1 MAKNYKIKRYN
12 RIYRGKRSTGSLVLR
27 GALVAAAVFIVAFV
41 GYNAY
46 GPIRDY
52 FSGALAAASHNA
64 PSEAEPAPPPAETS
78 EPEPEPEPPVPAD
91 VRALYLTNTQIRDP
105 ALLDQLLDE
114 LTRTEINAVL
124 FDLKDQQGNI
134 LYRSDLDLVAQTGAQ
149 SENAYDLG
157 VLCQKLKEKNL
168 IPIGRLNAF
177 RDPIAPSRIPDAGI
191 KYMNTEILWHD
202 NAADQG
208 DMPWLNPYSDLAR
221 AYIIDI
227 ATESVSLGV
236 GRILLD
242 NVSFPTG
249 YGQEYASY
257 GPTAE
262 GVTRSDALSVF
273 LDQIDQQVQAK
284 GGDVSV
290 YISGLA
296 ALGANNTYYG
306 SNPLAIANDNV
317 TIGVMP
323 AQFGDGFT
331 LESFS
336 LEAPVLDPRGTV
348 DSLLKF
354 IAPDVA
360 GKNVTVLVQAYPASY
375 TIENNKMYTVDDIN
389 AQIGAASQ
397 NGVISYIIYSPDGSY
412 PQPDV

>member
-1 MAKNYKIKRYN
+1 
-12 RIYRGKRSTGSLVLR
+12 
-27 GALVAAAVFIVAFV
+27 
-41 GYNAY
+41 
-46 GPIRDY
+46 
-52 FSGALAAASHNA
+52 
-64 PSEAEPAPPPAETS
+64 
-78 EPEPEPEPPVPAD
+78 
-91 VRALYLTNTQIRDP
+91 
-105 ALLDQLLDE
+105 
-114 LTRTEINAVL
+114 
-124 FDLKDQQGNI
+124 
-134 LYRSDLDLVAQTGAQ
+134 
-149 SENAYDLG
+149 
-157 VLCQKLKEKNL
+157 
-168 IPIGRLNAF
+168 
-177 RDPIAPSRIPDAGI
+177 
-191 KYMNTEILWHD
+191 MNTEILWLD

-208 DMPWLNPYSDLAR
+208 GMPWLNPYSDLAR

-336 LEAPVLDPRGTV
+336 LEAPCSTRAAPSTACSNSSPRRRGQKRHRARAGV
-348 DSLLKF
+348 SRLLH
-354 IAPDVA
+354 DR
-360 GKNVTVLVQAYPASY
+360 
-375 TIENNKMYTVDDIN
+375 E
-389 AQIGAASQ
+389 
-397 NGVISYIIYSPDGSY
+397 
-412 PQPDV
+412 